1 MAIRVERLDHLVLT
15 ARDLEASCAW
25 YERVLDMRRESFGE
39 GRVALVYGRQKINVH
54 PYPSPVWPL
63 VADIAI
69 PGSLDLCFVV
79 EGPIEAVVEQLEA
92 LGEPVEL
99 GPVAR
104 TGALGPITSVY
115 LRDPDRNLVELAV
128 YDA

>member
-15 ARDLEASCAW
+15 ARDLEATCAW
-25 YERVLDMRRESFGE
+25 YRRVLGMTRESFGD
-39 GRVALVYGRQKINVH
+39 GRVALTYGRQKINVH

-79 EGPIEAVVEQLEA
+79 AGPIEAVAAELAA
-92 LGEPVEL
+92 LGVEIEL

-104 TGALGPITSVY
+104 SGALGPITSLY

-128 YDA
+128 YES

>member
-15 ARDLEASCAW
+15 ARDLEATCAW
-25 YERVLDMRRESFGE
+25 YGRVLGMRRESFGE
-39 GRVALVYGRQKINVH
+39 GRVALAYGRQKINVH
-54 PYPSPVWPL
+54 SYPSPVWPL

-79 EGPIEAVVEQLEA
+79 EGPIEAVAAQLEA
-92 LGEPVEL
+92 LSEPVEL

-104 TGALGPITSVY
+104 TGALGPMTSVY
-115 LRDPDRNLVELAV
+115 LRDPDRNLIELAV

>member
-1 MAIRVERLDHLVLT
+1 MAVAVERLDHLVLT
-15 ARDLEASCAW
+15 ARDLEATCAW
-25 YERVLDMRRESFGE
+25 YERVLGMRRHSFDGD
-39 GRVALVYGRQKINVH
+39 RVALTYGRQKINVH

-79 EGPIEAVVEQLEA
+79 EGPIEAVVAELEA
-92 LGEPVEL
+92 LSEPVEL

-128 YDA
+128 YRS